1 MLFILF
7 SILSFQRHTH
17 TLSLSPSNPIS
28 LPSSTTPYPPFTHTQ
43 THTHMQVENG
53 DLNWCVDNK
62 FIAFAG
68 PHSKNEYNAHG
79 CTTLRPEDYI
89 SYFKKKNV
97 NLIVRLNKKYY
108 ESKSFTSVGIAH
120 IDLYFLDGSNPPDD
134 ILVKFLKLCEETRYV
149 RMYVCVLL
157 LLLLCCFILFVV
169 CCLFVCICRCV
180 WER

>member
-1 MLFILF
+1 LIFVSNLIVIFIHIIDFLLIF
-7 SILSFQRHTH
+7 IFFLIPAFVFHFKHKHTYTITSFPFLSH
-17 TLSLSPSNPIS
+17 TLSSS
-28 LPSSTTPYPPFTHTQ
+28 LPPFPLHTNVK
-43 THTHMQVENG
+43 VENG

-68 PHSKNEYNAHG
+68 PHSKNESSAHG

-134 ILVKFLKLCEETRYV
+134 ILVKFLKLCEETR
-149 RMYVCVLL
+149 
-157 LLLLCCFILFVV
+157 
-169 CCLFVCICRCV
+169 
-180 WER
+180 

>member
-1 MLFILF
+1 MAYT
-7 SILSFQRHTH
+7 HTH
-17 TLSLSPSNPIS
+17 TH
-28 LPSSTTPYPPFTHTQ
+28 THIH
-43 THTHMQVENG
+43 THTHTHTHTQVENG

-68 PHSKNEYNAHG
+68 PHSKNESSANG

-89 SYFKKKNV
+89 TYFKKKNV

-134 ILVKFLKLCEETRYV
+134 ILVKFLKLCEETR
-149 RMYVCVLL
+149 
-157 LLLLCCFILFVV
+157 
-169 CCLFVCICRCV
+169 
-180 WER
+180 

>member
-1 MLFILF
+1 LFLF
-7 SILSFQRHTH
+7 LLSFFISNTHTH
-17 TLSLSPSNPIS
+17 YHI
-28 LPSSTTPYPPFTHTQ
+28 LPSSLTHSLSSSLPPFPLHTNV
-43 THTHMQVENG
+43 QVENG

-68 PHSKNEYNAHG
+68 PHSKNESSAHG

-149 RMYVCVLL
+149 FYC
-157 LLLLCCFILFVV
+157 LFFV
-169 CCLFVCICRCV
+169 CCLCT
-180 WER
+180 